1 MAFAS
6 RIVFDA
12 NFYHSTPDTE
22 SWNSIVVFTQP
33 FFSGWPEDEGYYAN
47 SIIASRLSEIPL
59 QNLLTYICLDFSL
72 YLQGCSKSGPQV
84 V

>member
-1 MAFAS
+1 MPTSTILLPTRS
-6 RIVFDA
+6 RGTALSFSL
-12 NFYHSTPDTE
+12 NLS
-22 SWNSIVVFTQP
+22 

-47 SIIASRLSEIPL
+47 SIIASRLSDIPL
-59 QNLLTYICLDFSL
+59 QNLLTYVCLDFSL